1 MKAIIITVNISD
13 TQSVTELPN
22 PPLLCRL
29 GVGALGI
36 IVALS
41 ALPWMWY
48 SISHFGSFDWGL
60 FGFELLTVLAG
71 FYALLLGLGKF
82 KEGWGIGVTAIAG
95 SILVALVFGLYIGF
109 VMAKKT
115 DFPDLYPLAKYTL
128 IARAAAITALF
139 VFASIAV
146 FTRNPK
152 SIPYIIK
159 AVICALPIAAV
170 AAMMQYNIGPGVWI
184 NNALA
189 GGSGTGA
196 LQSILALVLGLFFI
210 VLVSAAGH
218 LLIRA
223 FECGRPST
231 PQSK

>member
-1 MKAIIITVNISD
+1 VNTSD

-29 GVGALGI
+29 GVGALGV

-48 SISHFGSFDWGL
+48 SISHFGAFDWGL
-60 FGFELLTVLAG
+60 FGFELLTILAG
-71 FYALLLGLGKF
+71 IFAIFFGLGKF

-95 SILVALVFGLYIGF
+95 SILVALVFGLYLGF
-109 VMAKKT
+109 ILAKKT

-128 IARAAAITALF
+128 MTRAAVITGLF
-139 VFASIAV
+139 IFASIAV
-146 FTRNPK
+146 CSRNAK

-159 AVICALPIAAV
+159 AALCAAPIAAV
-170 AAMMQYNIGPGVWI
+170 AAMLQYNIGPGVWI
-184 NNALA
+184 NNSLA

-196 LQSILALVLGLFFI
+196 LQSILALTLGLFFI
-210 VLVSAAGH
+210 VFISAAGH
-218 LLIRA
+218 LLIHA
-223 FECGRPST
+223 FECGRLSK
-231 PQSK
+231 PQSE